1 MATTDTAAPV
11 LRRRTRS
18 IAIGAGGLAVLLGAL
33 DTYVVVSVL
42 RQIIDDLQIPLNR
55 LEQVTPIVTGYLL
68 GYIAA
73 MPLLG
78 QASDRFGRR
87 PLLQLCLAGFL
98 VGSVVTALSPD
109 LTTLVV
115 GRVVQG
121 VASGALL
128 PVTMALAADLWN
140 ERDRSTV
147 LGAVGGAQE
156 LGSVLG
162 PVYGVALAALP
173 LWGDVFGITG
183 WRGVFWVNVPLAV
196 LAMVAVALTVPKRE
210 TKPVKVDV
218 VGGTLLAAALALAV
232 VGLYNPDPRNAVLP
246 PWGPPVLAAAVVALV
261 LFLVWERKAKTR
273 LIDPAGVAMRPFL
286 AALGVSVAAGA
297 ALMVTLVDVDL
308 FAQTLLGRDDRGG
321 VLLLLRF
328 LVALPVGALAGGWLA
343 GRVGDRL
350 VSVVGMAV
358 AAVGYLLMSFWPADP
373 LAGGWFPGLSHVDSD
388 LVVAGLGLG
397 LVIAPLSAAVLRAV
411 PESQHGIAAAS
422 VVVARMTGMLVGLA
436 ALSAWGLHR
445 FHSLTAALVL
455 PLPFGKEP
463 AVAARELA
471 EYQDA
476 VQSALLTQY
485 TEIFLITGVVCAVG
499 AVLALLVPGRCVP
512 EREFGG
518 GVCGGAGSGGPVWP
532 GPLRRSCA

>member
-1 MATTDTAAPV
+1 MTATAAAPR
-11 LRRRTRS
+11 LRGRS

-42 RQIIDDLQIPLNR
+42 RQIITDLRIPINR

-87 PLLQLCLAGFL
+87 PLLQACLLGFTA
-98 VGSVVTALSPD
+98 GSVITALSGD
-109 LTTLVV
+109 LTTLVA

-128 PVTMALAADLWN
+128 PVTMALAADLWS

-162 PVYGVALAALP
+162 PLYGVAVAALP
-173 LWGDVFGITG
+173 LWSDAFGITG

-196 LAMVAVALTVPKRE
+196 LAMVAVQLTVPKRAAAAE
-210 TKPVKVDV
+210 RVRVDV
-218 VGGTLLAAALALAV
+218 VGGALLAVTLGLAV
-232 VGLYNPDPRNAVLP
+232 VGLYNPDPRTAVLP
-246 PWGPPVLAAAVVALV
+246 SWGLPTLLGAAVALV
-261 LFLVWERKAKTR
+261 LFLLWERRARTR

-308 FAQTLLGRDDRGG
+308 FAQTLLGRDDQGG
-321 VLLLLRF
+321 VFLLLRF
-328 LVALPVGALAGGWLA
+328 LVALPIGAVAGGWLA
-343 GRVGDRL
+343 GRVGDRP

-358 AAVGYLLMSFWPADP
+358 AAVGYLLMSAWPADP
-373 LAGGWFPGLSHVDSD
+373 LGGGWFPGLSHVDTD

-411 PESQHGIAAAS
+411 PTERHGVAAAA
-422 VVVARMTGMLVGLA
+422 VVIARMTGMLVGVA

-445 FHSLTAALVL
+445 FHSLTANLNV
-455 PLPFGKEP
+455 PLPFGKDP
-463 AVAARELA
+463 AVAAKEIA
-471 EYQDA
+471 DYQA
-476 VQSALLTQY
+476 ALQSALLTQY
-485 TEIFLITGVVCAVG
+485 TEIFLITAVVCAAG
-499 AVLALLVPGRCVP
+499 AALALLIKPRPTP
-512 EREFGG
+512 ETSDPQQSPAA
-518 GVCGGAGSGGPVWP
+518 VD
-532 GPLRRSCA
+532 